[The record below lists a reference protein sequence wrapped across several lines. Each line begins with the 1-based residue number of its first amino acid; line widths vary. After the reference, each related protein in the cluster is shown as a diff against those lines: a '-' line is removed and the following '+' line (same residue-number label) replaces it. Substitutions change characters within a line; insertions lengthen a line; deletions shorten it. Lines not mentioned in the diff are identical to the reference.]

1 MTSFAK
7 SRRSEDAMD
16 PPRAARPMFSVG
28 LAVLKQFRRACAFC
42 AEGPYGGYAVLHG
55 ALVLFDMAV
64 VEGLSCGVSVL
75 MLHGSALAL
84 MHSEAGLALLAGPG
98 GVSEQW
104 AFALLLLPRMLV
116 ATSWRSPS
124 AGAVTA
130 VLLSHVPRHMFVAM
144 YRPLELSSL
153 GLALVETLMLA
164 QWYAAVMPGGALAV
178 AGRILRHVLVPAG
191 AIAFVHV
198 VMSRRAANDHRA
210 LSSMRVQRAQLSGML
225 RLLEAGVCE
234 VSSSNLWRV
243 MSSSSTVD
251 GLFGCEMAG
260 RSLHGHFAREKDRI
274 RFARCMRESGPRACR
289 IIFRD
294 SMDEEF
300 EADVV
305 VCQLVFEQEPC
316 WLVGVRSGDRT
327 PSTSEPTEAK
337 SILPLESRGPGSG
350 PLARSA
356 NGAAVSATLRKL
368 ARANFDKWRKKEFH
382 VMPSVSESATE
393 SEEDEGDW
401 KVDQSQPWRPT
412 LQLAPGDGE
421 QAAQGDDGS
430 SDSSTAAW
438 AERLLAQARAST
450 ESFATQ
456 MASVL
461 GTGGEEAPVA
471 DASMPLVEVHGVSDS
486 EDSATGR
493 IFFRFSGERR
503 GRGFQPIGVSSTFLT
518 VNEFK
523 MLLEKRFQIDAEVL
537 SLRLF
542 QASGYRAR
550 GGGRSLRAFDDLEEI
565 VREDSYVVGKVY
577 CKTCSNPCSVA
588 HGCCTSLKL

>member
-1 MTSFAK
+1 
-7 SRRSEDAMD
+7 
-16 PPRAARPMFSVG
+16 
-28 LAVLKQFRRACAFC
+28 
-42 AEGPYGGYAVLHG
+42 
-55 ALVLFDMAV
+55 
-64 VEGLSCGVSVL
+64 
-75 MLHGSALAL
+75 
-84 MHSEAGLALLAGPG
+84 
-98 GVSEQW
+98 
-104 AFALLLLPRMLV
+104 
-116 ATSWRSPS
+116 
-124 AGAVTA
+124 
-130 VLLSHVPRHMFVAM
+130 
-144 YRPLELSSL
+144 
-153 GLALVETLMLA
+153 
-164 QWYAAVMPGGALAV
+164 
-178 AGRILRHVLVPAG
+178 
-191 AIAFVHV
+191 
-198 VMSRRAANDHRA
+198 
-210 LSSMRVQRAQLSGML
+210 
-225 RLLEAGVCE
+225 
-234 VSSSNLWRV
+234 
-243 MSSSSTVD
+243 
-251 GLFGCEMAG
+251 MAG

-274 RFARCMRESGPRACR
+274 RFARCMRENGPRACR

-305 VCQLVFEQEPC
+305 VCLLVGEQEPC
-316 WLVGVRSGDRT
+316 WLVGLRSGDRT
-327 PSTSEPTEAK
+327 PSTSEPTETK

-356 NGAAVSATLRKL
+356 PGAAVSATLRKL

-393 SEEDEGDW
+393 SEEDEGEW
-401 KVDQSQPWRPT
+401 KVDQSQDWRPT
-412 LQLAPGDGE
+412 LQLTPGE
-421 QAAQGDDGS
+421 VELNAQQGDDGS

-450 ESFATQ
+450 ESFANQ

-461 GTGGEEAPVA
+461 GTAAGDESPVA
-471 DASMPLVEVHGVSDS
+471 EISMPAVEFQGVSDS
-486 EDSATGR
+486 EDSGAGR

-503 GRGFQPIGVSSTFLT
+503 GRGFQPVGVSSTFLT

-523 MLLEKRFQIDAEVL
+523 SLLEKRFQIDAEVL